1 MTLPRVD
8 HLGMGGTIACRRVDD
23 SPGVVPV
30 LEAED
35 VSLTIPG
42 IGEIADIRAE
52 QFLRVS
58 SSELTI
64 ADLLRLRDEAAS
76 RVAAGA
82 RGVIVTQ
89 GTDSIEETAYVLDLL
104 WTHDAPL
111 VLTGAMRH
119 ASLPG
124 ADGPANI
131 AAAVQVAVSE
141 AARSLGVLVVFNDE
155 IHAARFVRKTHTTA
169 PDTFASPAAGPL
181 GWVTEGR
188 PYIAVRPVGRPSGAL
203 SAALSGTLSGE
214 VTTPPVA
221 LLHLA
226 LGDDG
231 RLLGALGGLGYAGAV
246 LESFGGGHVPPAM
259 VAPIRALLGEMPV
272 VLASRTGVGQVL
284 TETYRF
290 AGSEIELLA
299 LGVIRAG
306 SLDARKARLLLT
318 LGLAAGYRG
327 AALSALFADA
337 GLSS

>member
-23 SPGVVPV
+23 SPGAVPV

-42 IGEIADIRAE
+42 IGEVADIRAE

-64 ADLLRLRDEAAS
+64 TDLLRLRDEAAS

-124 ADGPANI
+124 ADGPANVL
-131 AAAVQVAVSE
+131 AAVQVAVSE
-141 AARSLGVLVVFNDE
+141 AARGLGVLVVFNDE

-169 PDTFASPAAGPL
+169 PNTFASPAAGPL

-203 SAALSGTLSGE
+203 SGALLG
-214 VTTPPVA
+214 VVPTPPVA

-231 RLLGALGGLGYAGAV
+231 RLLGALGGLGYVGAV

-259 VAPIRALLGEMPV
+259 VSPIRALLDEMPV

-284 TETYRF
+284 TDTYRF

-318 LGLAAGYRG
+318 LGLAAGYDRDALRG
-327 AALSALFADA
+327 LFADA